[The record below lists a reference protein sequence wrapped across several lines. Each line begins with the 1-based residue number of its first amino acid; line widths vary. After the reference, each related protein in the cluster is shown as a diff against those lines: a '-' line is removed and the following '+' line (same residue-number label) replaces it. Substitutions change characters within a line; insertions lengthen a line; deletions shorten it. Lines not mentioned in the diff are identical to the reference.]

1 MHSISINTVLMAATR
16 TSTQSPNPAAA
27 RQLGELLKQQQEPF
41 VLEIYLS
48 ERGCLRKKL
57 TSESAKYN
65 KSIGCHGSS
74 CGKFLKMNKKGLPNF
89 PKVLRLVICNKLF
102 AFKGLKTKNS
112 DDVNGKVSVSEMK
125 RNDPETAEP
134 DRFSTASST
143 TLYNS
148 CTDSDMDEPSTIKKA
163 VADSKF
169 QWSSIE
175 DSKERSP
182 ARKKSLFLSRLLME
196 DSILST
202 SLWNLLLLATPDRP
216 SCVRESQEA
225 DGSNPSTFS
234 IPKRVL
240 QQAKKLREECLGS
253 EVVYERIKDLGKR
266 YGDELSKT
274 VKLLEVDVMSS
285 SSTQEWND
293 HEHQKKDV
301 GVVLGN
307 AIAEEIITEV
317 VMDMIFMFHS

>member
-1 MHSISINTVLMAATR
+1 MATTR
-16 TSTQSPNPAAA
+16 TTSTQSPNPAAA

-57 TSESAKYN
+57 TSGSAKYN
-65 KSIGCHGSS
+65 SIGCHGSS
-74 CGKFLKMNKKGLPNF
+74 GGKFLKMNSKGIPNF
-89 PKVLRLVICNKLF
+89 PKVLKLVICNKLF
-102 AFKGLKTKNS
+102 ASKGLKTKNS
-112 DDVNGKVSVSEMK
+112 GDVISGMK

-143 TLYNS
+143 TVYNS
-148 CTDSDMDEPSTIKKA
+148 CTDSDMDEPSMIKKA

-169 QWSSIE
+169 QWSSME
-175 DSKERSP
+175 DSKEKSP
-182 ARKKSLFLSRLLME
+182 ARKKSLFLSKLIME
-196 DSILST
+196 DSVLST
-202 SLWNLLLLATPDRP
+202 SLWNLLLQATPDRP

-225 DGSNPSTFS
+225 DGSNSSPFS
-234 IPKRVL
+234 MPKRVS

-253 EVVYERIKDLGKR
+253 ELVGFERVKDLGKR

-274 VKLLEVDVMSS
+274 VKLLEVD
-285 SSTQEWND
+285 STQEWND

-307 AIAEEIITEV
+307 AIAEEILTEV